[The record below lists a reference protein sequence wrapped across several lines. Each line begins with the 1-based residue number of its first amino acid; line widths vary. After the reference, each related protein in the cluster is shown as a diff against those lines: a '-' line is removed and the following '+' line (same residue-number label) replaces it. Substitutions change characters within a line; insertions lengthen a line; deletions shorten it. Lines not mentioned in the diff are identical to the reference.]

1 MYHLKEH
8 KKKLHYSY
16 NSNSNVDFYR
26 PSDAENLIND
36 GELQF
41 VCEIH
46 ANPIHSINW
55 FKDGSKLKD
64 ESGGKFLTIKA
75 INEHLKKKK
84 KSLTI
89 HTNQVKPHKFISKLK
104 IKVIILCYKKFF
116 KI

>member
-1 MYHLKEH
+1 MIYHLKEH

-16 NSNSNVDFYR
+16 NSNSNVDFYT
-26 PSDAENLIND
+26 PSAAENVIND

-64 ESGGKFLTIKA
+64 ESGKCLSIKSVNVVEC
-75 INEHLKKKK
+75 IYLEN
-84 KSLTI
+84 
-89 HTNQVKPHKFISKLK
+89 
-104 IKVIILCYKKFF
+104 
-116 KI
+116 